1 MNKYRKDFP
10 MLDHDYIYFNNA
22 STSLK
27 PKCVI
32 EAISDYYNN
41 YSVNTNRGVDSLGFK
56 VTEKYESVRQMV
68 ADFIGSNNDEIVF
81 TRGTTESLNLV
92 ATSFGNMIIT
102 EGDEIVTSV
111 VEHHSNFLP
120 WQELCNKLGAKLV
133 FVPIREDG
141 TVNPEDL
148 KKVMTKRTKIVALNH
163 ISNVMGGI
171 NNISEL
177 SKIVHQFNAYFV
189 VDGAQG
195 VVHEK
200 INVHDLD
207 IDFYAFSSHKMYG
220 PMGVGVLY
228 GKKKLL
234 DTMPP
239 VMFGGEMV
247 DVVSSDTATYKQAPY
262 KFEAGTMMVPEVIGL
277 GAAIKYIN
285 EIGQSKMNAHV
296 KELRKYLI
304 DKLVTEINDIE
315 IYNHEAVDSSLITFN
330 IKNIHAH
337 DVASVLDEEKIIVR
351 AGHHC
356 AQLCMSNLEVA
367 STIRISLAFY
377 NTYEECDKLV
387 EVLKKAGDYIDVLFK

>member
-10 MLDHDYIYFNNA
+10 MLEHDYIYFNNA

-68 ADFIGSNNDEIVF
+68 ADFIGSNKDEIVF

-111 VEHHSNFLP
+111 VEHHSNLLP

-171 NNISEL
+171 NNILEL

-195 VVHEK
+195 IVHEK

-234 DTMPP
+234 NMMPP

-247 DVVSSDTATYKQAPY
+247 DVVSSDAATYKQAPY

-277 GAAIKYIN
+277 GAAIEYIN
-285 EIGQSKMNAHV
+285 EIDQSKMNVHV

-304 DKLVTEINDIE
+304 NKLVTEINDIE
-315 IYNHEAVDSSLITFN
+315 IYNNEAVDSSLITFN

-337 DVASVLDEEKIIVR
+337 DVASVLDKEKIIIR

-356 AQLCMSNLEVA
+356 AQLCMSNLKVA

-387 EVLKKAGDYIDVLFK
+387 DVLKKAGDYIDVLFK